1 MIWLYLLFLSCFL
14 ALAAR
19 HVWQGHMFSGVLI
32 ALGAVGFFA
41 PIVPIA
47 AGDRLRHVELPTFY
61 DTVTIGGPAG
71 RAFALTGYLS
81 RLQRYD
87 LAGQFEAGWFVRS
100 SGGAVAIGVTTD
112 GKIAVAAVRTRH
124 VEFFNPDGS
133 RAGPSKPF
141 TGDFKNLMIGYLQPA
156 DYHANEVTFETPT
169 IAKNPSMR
177 WNTLLLFPLW
187 HPFIAWFL
195 LVCGALADG
204 LKHRDHR
211 PGFIGR
217 LYRTGTR

>member
-41 PIVPIA
+41 PIVLIA

-87 LAGQFEAGWFVRS
+87 LAGRFEDGWFVRS
-100 SGGAVAIGVTTD
+100 ASGAVAIGVTTD
-112 GKIAVAAVRTRH
+112 GKIAVAAVRTRR

-133 RAGPSKPF
+133 SAGPSKPF
-141 TGDFKNLMIGYLQPA
+141 TGDFKNLSYLQPA
-156 DYHANEVTFETPT
+156 DYRADGVTFETPT
-169 IAKNPSMR
+169 AARNPSVR

-187 HPFIAWFL
+187 HPFIALFLAACGLVAGNVATGGRFWGKESQWFPR
-195 LVCGALADG
+195 V
-204 LKHRDHR
+204 
-211 PGFIGR
+211 
-217 LYRTGTR
+217 